1 MVFHIDKK
9 FAIRREKIKTKTK
22 GTDKWCVFKMGSVF
36 LMNLGLDI
44 YKLYN
49 AIFDVSLKNHFIWPS
64 FVSSLS
70 WTIRLF
76 FFFKCQV
83 QRAHTYFFNLESP
96 IITLYREK
104 KFTKMSHT
112 MVYRAYYEK

>member
-1 MVFHIDKK
+1 MVYHIDKK

-49 AIFDVSLKNHFIWPS
+49 AIFDVSLKKIILFGQVLYLLSHGQSDCFS
-64 FVSSLS
+64 FLNVKYNEH
-70 WTIRLF
+70 IRI
-76 FFFKCQV
+76 
-83 QRAHTYFFNLESP
+83 FFNLESP

-104 KFTKMSHT
+104 K
-112 MVYRAYYEK
+112 VYENVTYNDL